1 LKKNSGRNKLSS
13 RSKGKNKQVCA
24 IYRGVPAS
32 PGVAIG
38 KAFLLNRETVEVKEE
53 KVDENEIQKEIL
65 KFKKA
70 LDETKR
76 ELFKTKEKVAK
87 RIDSDHAKIFEGQIL
102 ILEDNLINDR
112 VIERIKQTR
121 NNAEFVYKKVIDQ
134 TIQALS
140 SSTDE
145 YLKERILDIN
155 AVSSRLIYNLL
166 GIKHLTLESIDSPVI
181 LIARTLSPADVVHM
195 KKESILGFATDVGGV
210 TSHVALL
217 AKSMEIP
224 AVVGLKNLFDQ
235 ILNDQSIILD
245 GTKGEV
251 VICPDEETLKEFEKR
266 RKYIVKKTA
275 ELSELRLLL
284 AETQDKRKIE
294 LSANIE
300 LPQDTDSALEYGAQ
314 GIGLFRTEYL
324 YLAQSDLPT
333 EEEQYHAYQGV
344 ASKVFPRSVIL
355 RTFDLG
361 GDKFGQN
368 LGSLYEANPFLGWR
382 AIRACL
388 DLPEIFK
395 IQLRAML
402 KASAKKNIKIM
413 FPMISEVEEL
423 KSAKA
428 ILEEVKDELREKR
441 IPFDENM
448 EVGIMVEIPSAALA
462 GDSLAKESNFFSI
475 GTNDLIQ
482 YTLAVDRGNERIAHL
497 YQGFHPA
504 VLKLIKETID
514 AGHRNGIWVGLC
526 GEMAGDPLATVLL
539 VGMGVDELSTS
550 AMAIPEIK
558 KIVRSVTFEEAQK
571 VAQQVL
577 TLSTISDI
585 KKFLIE
591 DYAKRFGKG

>member
-1 LKKNSGRNKLSS
+1 VSLKSLGRN
-13 RSKGKNKQVCA
+13 KNKQVCT
-24 IYRGVPAS
+24 IYRGIPAS
-32 PGVAIG
+32 PGVVIG
-38 KAFLLNRETVEVKEE
+38 KAFLLNREAVEVKE
-53 KVDENEIQKEIL
+53 KKIDENEIQKEIL
-65 KFKKA
+65 RFKKA
-70 LDETKR
+70 LDETKK
-76 ELFKTKEKVAK
+76 EFFKIKERVAK
-87 RIDSDHAKIFEGQIL
+87 RIDPDHAKIFEAQIL
-102 ILEDNLINDR
+102 ILEDDLINDA

-121 NNAEFVYKKVIDQ
+121 NNAEFIYKKVIEQ
-134 TIQALS
+134 TIQTLS
-140 SSTDE
+140 SSPDE
-145 YLKERILDIN
+145 YLKERTLDIN

-166 GIKHLTLESIDSPVI
+166 GIKHQTLESIDSPVI
-181 LIARTLSPADVVHM
+181 LIARTLSPGDVVHM
-195 KKESILGFATDVGGV
+195 KKESILGFTMDVGGG
-210 TSHVALL
+210 TSHVSIL
-217 AKSMEIP
+217 AKSMQIP
-224 AVVGLKNLFDQ
+224 AVVGLKNLFGQIQTDQ
-235 ILNDQSIILD
+235 NLILD

-251 VICPDEETLKEFEKR
+251 VVCPDEKTLEEFEKR
-266 RKYIVKKTA
+266 RKYILRKTA
-275 ELSELRLLL
+275 ELSELKLLL

-333 EEEQYHAYQGV
+333 EEEQFHAYQEV
-344 ASKVFPRSVIL
+344 ASKVFPKPVIL

-368 LGSLYEANPFLGWR
+368 MGSIYEANPFLGWR

-428 ILEEVKDELREKR
+428 ILEEVKDELKDKK
-441 IPFDENM
+441 IPFDENI

-504 VLKLIKETID
+504 VLKLIKETIE

-526 GEMAGDPLATVLL
+526 GEMAGDPFATIVL

-558 KIVRSVTFEEAQK
+558 KIIRSITFEEAQR

-577 TLSTISDI
+577 SFSTINEI

>member
-1 LKKNSGRNKLSS
+1 MSSRSIGRNK
-13 RSKGKNKQVCA
+13 KKEVCT

-53 KVDENEIQKEIL
+53 KIDENEIQKEIL

-70 LDETKR
+70 LDETKKD
-76 ELFKTKEKVAK
+76 LFKTKEKVAK
-87 RIDSDHAKIFEGQIL
+87 RIDSDHARIFEGQIL

-121 NNAEFVYKKVIDQ
+121 NNAEFVYKKVIEQIIQ
-134 TIQALS
+134 TLS

-155 AVSSRLIYNLL
+155 VVSSRLIYNLL

-181 LIARTLSPADVVHM
+181 LVARTLSPADVVHM

-235 ILNDQSIILD
+235 VQNDQNVILD

-251 VICPDEETLKEFEKR
+251 VICPDEDTLKEFEKR
-266 RKYIVKKTA
+266 IKYIIKKTA
-275 ELSELRLLL
+275 ELSELRLLP

-324 YLAQSDLPT
+324 YLAQSDLPS
-333 EEEQYHAYQGV
+333 EEEQYHAYQEV
-344 ASKVFPRSVIL
+344 AFKVFPKPVIL

-368 LGSLYEANPFLGWR
+368 MGSLYEANPFLGWR

-402 KASAKKNIKIM
+402 KASAKKNVKIM

-428 ILEEVKDELREKR
+428 LLEEVKDELREKR
-441 IPFDENM
+441 IPFDENI

-504 VLKLIKETID
+504 VLKLIKETIE

-558 KIVRSVTFEEAQK
+558 KIIRSVTFEEAQR
-571 VAQQVL
+571 VAGQVL
-577 TLSTISDI
+577 TLSTINDI

>member
-1 LKKNSGRNKLSS
+1 LKKDSERNEL
-13 RSKGKNKQVCA
+13 RNKQVCT

-32 PGVAIG
+32 SGVAIG
-38 KAFLLNRETVEVKEE
+38 KAFLLNRETVEVKQ
-53 KVDENEIQKEIL
+53 KKIDENEIQKEIL
-65 KFKKA
+65 RFKKA
-70 LDETKR
+70 LDETKK
-76 ELFKTKEKVAK
+76 ELFKIKEKVAK
-87 RIDSDHAKIFEGQIL
+87 RIDPDHAKIFEAQIM
-102 ILEDNLINDR
+102 ILEDDLINDA
-112 VIERIKQTR
+112 VIERIKQTQ

-134 TIQALS
+134 TIQVLS

-181 LIARTLSPADVVHM
+181 LVARTLSPADVVHM
-195 KKESILGFATDVGGV
+195 KKEIILGFATDVGGI

-217 AKSMEIP
+217 AKSMQIP

-235 ILNDQSIILD
+235 VQNDQNVILD
-245 GTKGEV
+245 GSKGEV
-251 VICPDEETLKEFEKR
+251 IICPDEDTLKEFEKR
-266 RKYIVKKTA
+266 IKYIIKKTA
-275 ELSELRLLL
+275 ELSELRLLP

-324 YLAQSDLPT
+324 YLAQSDLPS
-333 EEEQYHAYQGV
+333 EEEQYHAYQEV
-344 ASKVFPRSVIL
+344 ASKVFPKPVIL

-368 LGSLYEANPFLGWR
+368 MGSLYEANPFLGWR

-402 KASAKKNIKIM
+402 KASAKKNVKIM

-428 ILEEVKDELREKR
+428 LLEEVKDELREKK
-441 IPFDENM
+441 IPFDEDI

-504 VLKLIKETID
+504 VLKLIKETIE

-526 GEMAGDPLATVLL
+526 GEMAGDPLATILL

-558 KIVRSVTFEEAQK
+558 KIVRSVTFEEAQR

-577 TLSTISDI
+577 SLSTISEI